1 MGEEK
6 KLAAAIQASLAE
18 EEEKKQQQKKT
29 KAKAATKAVSF
40 AHCERIPASAPNDDD
55 SDLAAAIAAS
65 LAEEKK
71 RKKKKKI
78 VRRERSFV
86 DAVDSHAQAIHGN
99 PSACAL
105 SHRGKSRQ
113 RQHGLSS
120 KTKACANDIVE
131 FSWL

>member
-1 MGEEK
+1 MAATVESQSHEKAHSSSDYSLSAAIKASLAEQEKEQLLSPQEVGKWSEEK

-18 EEEKKQQQKKT
+18 EEEKKQQQQKT

-65 LAEEKK
+65 LAEGKK

-78 VRRERSFV
+78 VR
-86 DAVDSHAQAIHGN
+86 
-99 PSACAL
+99 
-105 SHRGKSRQ
+105 
-113 RQHGLSS
+113 
-120 KTKACANDIVE
+120 
-131 FSWL
+131 